1 MADEND
7 LERTEP
13 ASPRRREEARAQG
26 QVPQSRELATLV
38 VVASSGA
45 ALWLAGAPLVSSIGA
60 TLEHGL
66 VLERELAFDPQLLL
80 SRLSQLVAEA
90 FLALLP
96 FIVVAL
102 VAAFLG
108 PLVLRG
114 WVFSPKALAPDLA
127 RLDPVKGFGR
137 MFSLSS
143 LMELAVSVAKALLVG
158 GAGAWALWSQRE
170 TLAGLAFQTPAT
182 AFVSLGAVLA
192 LSFLWLVGA
201 VALVALIDV
210 PFQLWHHGRRL
221 RMSRE
226 EVKRELKETEGDP
239 QIKARIRAQ
248 QREVARRRMMAEI
261 PKADVVVV
269 NPTHYAVAL
278 AYQEGRMRA
287 PRVVAKGA
295 ALLAA
300 RIREVAER
308 HGVPVLS
315 APPLAR
321 ALYHH
326 AELGEEI
333 PEILYAAVA
342 EVLAYV
348 YQLRHAR
355 ALGQPLPPPL
365 DEVAVPP
372 GLDPGPSA
380 VHDDMTG

>member
-239 QIKARIRAQ
+239 QIKARIR
-248 QREVARRRMMAEI
+248 
-261 PKADVVVV
+261 
-269 NPTHYAVAL
+269 
-278 AYQEGRMRA
+278 
-287 PRVVAKGA
+287 
-295 ALLAA
+295 
-300 RIREVAER
+300 EVAER